1 MKKVKKYSNIS
12 TKTKKKMKQKIDD
25 NGHLSETVSPFDSIG
40 KSAAIDR
47 TSSDFDNTNEK
58 VKKIK
63 ILIYTGEY
71 DADIAWYILGMLQL
85 KFQGMLGR
93 IDTIEQPAHISYNDK
108 ETIDFQLL
116 LDQNIYTNL
125 NSLRICFPIKF

>member
-1 MKKVKKYSNIS
+1 MQ
-12 TKTKKKMKQKIDD
+12 QKIDD
-25 NGHLSETVSPFDSIG
+25 NGHLSETVSLFDSIG

-93 IDTIEQPAHISYNDK
+93 IDTIEQPAHISYNGK